1 MSYVIPTVRGFLLVV
16 EEECLET
23 GFPEHHGKQGDSRT
37 TLLHARGCWHR
48 LFTRSLT
55 VISWNKETY
64 VRHSLF
70 VKVFYLVYKLNVVDV
85 FGLNDVDVLALGLH
99 LCGKEAHVLVA
110 MHKGV
115 LGGDRLQFV
124 AL

>member
-23 GFPEHHGKQGDSRT
+23 GFPEHHGEERIAEPLFSMRE
-37 TLLHARGCWHR
+37 ARRHNI
-48 LFTRSLT
+48 FTRSLT

-70 VKVFYLVYKLNVVDV
+70 VKVFYLIYKLNVVDV

-110 MHKGV
+110 MNKGV

>member
-1 MSYVIPTVRGFLLVV
+1 MASFWLSKKNVLKPAFLNTTGNRGIAEPLFSMR
-16 EEECLET
+16 E
-23 GFPEHHGKQGDSRT
+23 
-37 TLLHARGCWHR
+37 ARRHNI
-48 LFTRSLT
+48 FTRSLT

-70 VKVFYLVYKLNVVDV
+70 VKVFYLIYKLNVVDI

-110 MHKGV
+110 MNKGV

>member
-1 MSYVIPTVRGFLLVV
+1 MASFWLSKKNVLKPAFLN
-16 EEECLET
+16 T
-23 GFPEHHGKQGDSRT
+23 TGKQGDSRT